1 MRIAFGIVYYKN
13 SPEEILRLID
23 SIKLSTKYFL
33 KSDASL
39 NFEIL
44 LYDNSCED
52 PAFFSQLFAD
62 QPLSIKVLQEG
73 QNLGF
78 GHGHNRLMQT
88 TFQNQL
94 DAYVALNPDG
104 FLHYK
109 AINELWLLSKKHH
122 HRALIEAR
130 QAPVENSK
138 AYDPL
143 TLETEWCSGACLYI
157 TREIYK
163 LTQGFD
169 DNIFMYCEDV
179 DISWRVQE
187 QGYKTLISPDAWF
200 FHDLSQRKTSSKF
213 VQREKLIAARY
224 LAYKWGNYWT
234 GLNCE
239 RKLRMRKLIPFFS
252 KLPPRP
258 KKIGS
263 KNIQRKQRLNFAD
276 IRW

>member
-1 MRIAFGIVYYKN
+1 MRITFGIVYYKN
-13 SPEEILRLID
+13 SSEEILCLID
-23 SIKLSTKYFL
+23 SIKRNAEYLL
-33 KSDASL
+33 ESDSS
-39 NFEIL
+39 FTFKIL

-52 PAFFSQLFAD
+52 PTFFSQFLAD
-62 QPLSIKVLQEG
+62 QSLNIKILQEG

-78 GHGHNRLMQT
+78 GRGHNRLMKTAFSEQI
-88 TFQNQL
+88 
-94 DAYVALNPDG
+94 DAYIALNPDG

-109 AINELWLLSKKHH
+109 AISELWLLSKAHNH
-122 HRALIEAR
+122 CALIEAR
-130 QAPVENSK
+130 QVPIEHAK

-157 TREIYK
+157 TYEIYK

-169 DNIFMYCEDV
+169 ENIFMYCEDV
-179 DISWRVQE
+179 DLSWQVQAS
-187 QGYKTLISPDAWF
+187 GRKTLISPDAWF
-200 FHDLSQRKTSSKF
+200 YHDFSQRASDSKF
-213 VQREKLIAARY
+213 IQREKLIAARY

-258 KKIGS
+258 QKIGR
-263 KNIQRKQRLNFAD
+263 KNILRKQRLNFSD
-276 IRW
+276 VRW

>member
-13 SPEEILRLID
+13 SSEEILRLIN
-23 SIKLSTKYFL
+23 SIKMNAEYLL
-33 KSDASL
+33 KSDMPFT
-39 NFEIL
+39 FEIL

-52 PAFFSQLFAD
+52 SAFFSQFLAD
-62 QPLSIKVLQEG
+62 QSLNIKVLQEG

-78 GHGHNRLMQT
+78 GRGHNRLMQT
-88 TFQNQL
+88 AFSKQI
-94 DAYVALNPDG
+94 DAYIALNPDG

-109 AINELWLLSKKHH
+109 AISELWLLSQTHH
-122 HRALIEAR
+122 HQALIEAR
-130 QAPVENSK
+130 QAPVEHAK

-169 DNIFMYCEDV
+169 ENIFMYCEDV
-179 DISWRVQE
+179 DISWQVQAS
-187 QGYKTLISPDAWF
+187 GRKTLLSPDAWF
-200 FHDLSQRKTSSKF
+200 FHDLSQRTSDSKF

-224 LAYKWGNYWT
+224 LAYKWENYWT

-252 KLPPRP
+252 KLPPRA
-258 KKIGS
+258 KKIGH